1 MRYSVLVVDDDPIL
15 AELYAQMLVNAGF
28 EVTRTRSVR
37 DALTALETREFS
49 AILSDVRLPEADGLS
64 FYRSVEK
71 KFPAAAARF
80 GFCTAWDDPSTRE
93 FAAEHRIPVL
103 RKPCRA
109 EAVEAFVMG
118 LIRP

>member
-28 EVTRTRSVR
+28 DVTRTRSVR
-37 DALTALETREFS
+37 DALMALETREFS
-49 AILSDVRLPEADGLS
+49 AILSDVRLPEADGFR
-64 FYRSVEK
+64 FYQCLVER
-71 KFPAAAARF
+71 FPAVATRF

-93 FAAEHRIPVL
+93 FAVHRQIPVL

-109 EAVEAFVMG
+109 EDLEAFVTR

>member
-28 EVTRTRSVR
+28 DVTRTRSVR

-49 AILSDVRLPEADGLS
+49 AILSDVRLPEADGLE
-64 FYRSVEK
+64 FYQSLEE
-71 KFPAAAARF
+71 KFPDAASRF

-93 FAAEHRIPVL
+93 FAAQHRIPML
-103 RKPCRA
+103 RKPCGA
-109 EAVEAFVMG
+109 QDIEAFVRR